1 MGFSLNERLPQYGQT
16 PGGKQRKKRGMP
28 RPENSF
34 APRRG
39 SEYGFPDMTPATP
52 PTPAVAAVIPH
63 LDRIPDTA
71 ACCRALATQTLP
83 LAAILVVDN
92 GSTAHAPEELAAA
105 CPDARILRLKTN
117 RGFAGG
123 ANAGIR
129 AALAQPDID
138 FVWLLNNDTAAA
150 PDVLEKLVSAAAADP
165 LIGLVGCPLLEG
177 SDGSDLRRVPP
188 GKKLRGPWAIPVFP
202 RPGERPDYLSGACL
216 LIRREVLDDVGL
228 FDEGFFF
235 FFEDADF
242 SHRALDH
249 GWRLAV
255 AEDAQVE
262 HRGSATIRR
271 MGELQAC
278 AYRAGHVRYLRKHA
292 RHPFWGA
299 LPPFLARLALD
310 ALRGNGA
317 AVRGNGRGWRP
328 AWRAPLDKASG

>member
-1 MGFSLNERLPQYGQT
+1 MMSAS
-16 PGGKQRKKRGMP
+16 
-28 RPENSF
+28 RPVSVV
-34 APRRG
+34 
-39 SEYGFPDMTPATP
+39 
-52 PTPAVAAVIPH
+52 PAVAAVIPH
-63 LDRIPDTA
+63 LDRIADTA
-71 ACCRALATQTLP
+71 ACCRALAAQTLP
-83 LAAILVVDN
+83 LTTIFVVDN
-92 GSTAHAPEELAAA
+92 GSTAHAEIELAAA
-105 CPDARILRLKTN
+105 CPNAQILRLAEN

-123 ANAGIR
+123 VNAGIR
-129 AALAQPDID
+129 AALAQPDVG
-138 FVWLLNNDTAAA
+138 FVWVLNNDTAAA
-150 PDVLEKLVSAAAADP
+150 PDALEKLVAAAAADP
-165 LIGLVGCPLLEG
+165 RIGLVGCPLLEG
-177 SDGSDLRRVPP
+177 TEADRRPVPP
-188 GKKLRGPWAIPVFP
+188 GKKLWGAWRIPVLP
-202 RPGERPDYLSGACL
+202 RKGERPDYLSGACL
-216 LIRREVLDDVGL
+216 LIRRNLLDDIGL